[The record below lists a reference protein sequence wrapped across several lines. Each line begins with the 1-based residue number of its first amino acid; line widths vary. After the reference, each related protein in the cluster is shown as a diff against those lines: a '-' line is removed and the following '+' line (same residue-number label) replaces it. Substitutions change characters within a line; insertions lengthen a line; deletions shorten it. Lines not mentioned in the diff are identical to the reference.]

1 VSCSI
6 AERSETKK
14 YGIMMGSSTF
24 GRSGRKYRKDKD
36 NNNNNNSN
44 PNTVNNINLNNAQ
57 NNNNNNHNSSSEEED
72 ELSYI
77 SFYKSPEKNV
87 DNTSEM
93 PSLFSGTAAAI
104 TEISTLRRSS
114 IRRTTQHKNK
124 DENIA

>member
-1 VSCSI
+1 VSCSLG
-6 AERSETKK
+6 ERSETKK

-24 GRSGRKYRKDKD
+24 GRSGRKYRKDRD
-36 NNNNNNSN
+36 NSN
-44 PNTVNNINLNNAQ
+44 PNTVNNINLNNVHNINI
-57 NNNNNNHNSSSEEED
+57 NNNNGNSSEEED

-114 IRRTTQHKNK
+114 IRRTTQHKK
-124 DENIA
+124 RDENIALQ